1 MRLKTL
7 PPSQLDRLINSNQPI
22 YVVNTSA
29 LSTGDKGMI
38 VVNFFDGNRREFF
51 KMPPTFIPMAVSD
64 AIPSTKLRDSRDFKQ
79 CLLKGMLTL
88 VDPTSAENY
97 LSTPEAQD
105 EYESLVLS
113 EHSAQFKNI
122 DVEREV
128 NRRTRVAHQAGN
140 DSQGPVQDFGAVDMI
155 SNKVRGLVE
164 SMVSESITTKEALT
178 QLRRH
183 QSALKTVDF
192 SYVIEN
198 STDPALT
205 KWAKKAL
212 TNAANEYD
220 DDDDEVVVKARKKKS
235 PVKQAKKATT
245 RVKTELESFSFK
257 SEDAEMTP
265 AELAADAAAKQQAY
279 ATQSM
284 QGESKINDIDQLMR
298 KG

>member
-1 MRLKTL
+1 MRLKSL
-7 PPSQLDRLINSNQPI
+7 PPSALDRLINANQPV
-22 YVVNTSA
+22 YVLNTSA

-64 AIPSTKLRDSRDFKQ
+64 AIPASKLRDSRDFKQ

-88 VDPTSAENY
+88 VDPKTAEAY

-113 EHSAQFKNI
+113 EHSAQFNNI

-128 NRRTRVAHQAGN
+128 SRRSRVAHQSGG
-140 DSQGPVQDFGAVDMI
+140 SEGPIQDVGAVDTI

-164 SMVSESITTKEALT
+164 SMVSKSISTKEALT

-183 QSALKTVDF
+183 QSALKQVDF

-198 STDPALT
+198 STDAALT

-212 TNAANEYD
+212 TRATL
-220 DDDDEVVVKARKKKS
+220 DDEDYEDIVEKPKAKRKPRKKA
-235 PVKQAKKATT
+235 AKPKKE
-245 RVKTELESFSFK
+245 VESFDFS
-257 SEDAEMTP
+257 DNDEMSP
-265 AELAADAAAKQQAY
+265 EEAAADAAARQKAY
-279 ATQSM
+279 SSQSLHS
-284 QGESKINDIDQLMR
+284 ESKINDMNDIL